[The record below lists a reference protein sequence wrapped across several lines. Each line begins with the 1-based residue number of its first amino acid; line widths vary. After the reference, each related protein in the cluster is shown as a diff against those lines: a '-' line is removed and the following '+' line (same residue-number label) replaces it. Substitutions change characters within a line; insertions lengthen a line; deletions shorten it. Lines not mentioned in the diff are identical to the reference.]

1 LLVTLSGRQS
11 LSQSLISLNKNTCK
25 EEGPA
30 GAGPS
35 SCFRLPEEL
44 VAAFI
49 FVVVAIFVVVIAVAQ
64 FR

>member
-1 LLVTLSGRQS
+1 MAAPQPQL
-11 LSQSLISLNKNTCK
+11 

-49 FVVVAIFVVVIAVAQ
+49 FVVVVIFVVVIAVAQ